1 LTEQSQ
7 RLEKS
12 LRELE
17 KILRQ
22 EFERLGYDFSPEAAA
37 NQRQEIEKFLQL
49 YLAEQALEVAL
60 SRQLE
65 AYVQEKEQTEAQYRS
80 RRPDLETLKQVITAE
95 EQTLA
100 DIRAARIKLLTDR
113 DPLKERTS
121 LAEQLEVFRQKM
133 QESKQELELKEKN
146 ILVLTT
152 ELGGLQQQLLQGQNM
167 RQNLTENLLMA
178 AGKYQLTDLPA
189 LRAAMLSPQEE
200 NAIHATQETLR
211 QRNAEC
217 QRLFAENE
225 KQLIEVVLETA
236 EVPELAVL
244 QNQLKIQEDDY
255 RLLQQTI
262 GQVQE
267 KLTQQEKLRQEAE
280 VIIQQINAQEQE
292 FKRWSKLNDLIG
304 SADGKKFR
312 SFAQGLTLRKLI
324 GLANAHLLELNGRY
338 IIQKR
343 ADEDLELE
351 IIDTYQANNIRSM
364 RTLSGGESFLVS
376 LALALGLSELA
387 GRNTS
392 IQSLFIDEGF
402 GSLDENSLDLAISTL
417 ENLQSTGKTIG
428 IISHVKELKERI
440 GVQIQ
445 LRKQSNG
452 FSKLEVS
459 G

>member
-1 LTEQSQ
+1 
-7 RLEKS
+7 
-12 LRELE
+12 
-17 KILRQ
+17 
-22 EFERLGYDFSPEAAA
+22 
-37 NQRQEIEKFLQL
+37 
-49 YLAEQALEVAL
+49 
-60 SRQLE
+60 
-65 AYVQEKEQTEAQYRS
+65 
-80 RRPDLETLKQVITAE
+80 
-95 EQTLA
+95 
-100 DIRAARIKLLTDR
+100 
-113 DPLKERTS
+113 
-121 LAEQLEVFRQKM
+121 
-133 QESKQELELKEKN
+133 
-146 ILVLTT
+146 
-152 ELGGLQQQLLQGQNM
+152 M